1 MGLARELLLKGSES
15 RWLADQLSRRGF
27 VRRATTR
34 FMPGE
39 RMADAL
45 AAAGSLAEKGITSI
59 LTLLGENVDDAEAA
73 AAVTGELGTLL
84 AHSAE
89 ANLDADISVKPT
101 HLGLDLG
108 FDIAA
113 ANLQALASVAAGHGR
128 LVAVDMESTRYCE
141 PTLDLYRVLRA
152 EHDNVGI
159 CVQSYLYR
167 TDKDLES
174 LLGLAPMIR
183 LVKGAYKEP
192 ADLAYPKKTDVD
204 AGYLRLSKTLLE
216 AARDGSAR
224 VAFGTHDADMI
235 AEINRRAADMKCP
248 RESYEFQMLYGI
260 QRDLQARLAESG
272 YRMRVLISYG
282 ACWFPWYMR
291 RLAERP
297 ANVGFVLRN
306 MIRG

>member
-15 RWLADQLSRRGF
+15 RWLADQFSRRGF
-27 VRRATTR
+27 VQRATTR

-39 RMADAL
+39 RMEDAL
-45 AAAGSLAEKGITSI
+45 AAAGSLGEKGITSI
-59 LTLLGENVDDAEAA
+59 LTLLGENVTDVEAA
-73 AAVTGELGTLL
+73 TSVTGEFGTLL
-84 AHSAE
+84 ARSVE

-113 ANLQALASVAAGHGR
+113 RNLQELASFAAGHGR
-128 LVAVDMESTRYCE
+128 LVAVDMESTRYCD
-141 PTLDLYRVLRA
+141 PTLELYRGLRA
-152 EHDNVGI
+152 AHENVGI

-167 TDKDLES
+167 TDKDMEN
-174 LLGLAPMIR
+174 LLSLAPMIR
-183 LVKGAYKEP
+183 LVKGAYKEL

-204 AGYLRLSKTLLE
+204 ASYLRLSRTLLE
-216 AARDGSAR
+216 AARDGTAR
-224 VAFGTHDADMI
+224 VAFGTHDAAMI
-235 AEINRRAADMKCP
+235 AEINRRAADMRCP

-260 QRDLQARLAESG
+260 QRDLQTRLAQSG

-282 ACWFPWYMR
+282 AYWFPWYMR

-306 MIRG
+306 LIRS

>member
-1 MGLARELLLKGSES
+1 MGLARALLLKGSES
-15 RWLADQLSRRGF
+15 RWLAGQMSRRRF

-39 RMADAL
+39 SMDDAL
-45 AAAGSLAEKGITSI
+45 RSAESLGDRGITSI

-73 AAVTGELGTLL
+73 TIVTGEFATLL
-84 AHSAE
+84 DRSAE

-108 FDIAA
+108 FDVAA
-113 ANLQALASVAAGHGR
+113 QNLEALASTAAGHGR
-128 LVAVDMESTRYCE
+128 LVAVDMESTRYCD
-141 PTLDLYRVLRA
+141 PTLDLYRVLCA
-152 EHDNVGI
+152 DYENVGI
-159 CVQSYLYR
+159 CLQSYLYR
-167 TDKDLES
+167 TDADLEQ
-174 LLGLAPMIR
+174 LIDLAAMIR

-192 ADLAYPKKTDVD
+192 ADLAYPKKADVD
-204 AGYLRLSKTLLE
+204 VSYLRQSVTLLE
-216 AARDGSAR
+216 AARDGAAR
-224 VAFGTHDADMI
+224 VAFGTHDAAMI

-260 QRDLQARLAESG
+260 ERDLQARLADSG

-282 ACWFPWYMR
+282 AYWFPWYMR

-297 ANVGFVLRN
+297 ANVGFVLRS
-306 MIRG
+306 MMRG

>member
-1 MGLARELLLKGSES
+1 MGLARALLLKGSES
-15 RWLADQLSRRGF
+15 RWLADELSRRHF

-39 RMADAL
+39 SMDDAL
-45 AAAGSLAEKGITSI
+45 AAADSLGEVGISSI

-73 AAVTGELGTLL
+73 TAVAHEYGTLL
-84 AHSAE
+84 ARSAE
-89 ANLDADISVKPT
+89 TGLDLDISVKPT

-113 ANLQALASVAAGHGR
+113 ESLQALASVAAGHGR
-128 LVAVDMESTRYCE
+128 MVAVDMESTRYCD

-152 EHDNVGI
+152 EYENVGI
-159 CVQSYLYR
+159 CLQSYLYR
-167 TDKDLES
+167 TDADMED

-192 ADLAYPKKTDVD
+192 ADVAYPKKVDVD
-204 AGYLRLSKTLLE
+204 ASFLRQSATLLE
-216 AARDGSAR
+216 AARDGEAR
-224 VAFGTHDADMI
+224 VAFGTHDAAMI
-235 AEINRRAADMKCP
+235 AEINRRAAAMRCP
-248 RESYEFQMLYGI
+248 REAYEFQMLYGI
-260 QRDLQARLAESG
+260 QRDLQTRLARAG

-306 MIRG
+306 IIRG

>member
-1 MGLARELLLKGSES
+1 MGLARALLLKGSES
-15 RWLADQLSRRGF
+15 RWLANQLSQRRF

-39 RMADAL
+39 SMDDAL
-45 AAAGSLAEKGITSI
+45 RAAESLGDRGISSI

-73 AAVTGELGTLL
+73 TIVTVEFATLL
-84 AHSAE
+84 DRSAE

-108 FDIAA
+108 FDVAA
-113 ANLQALASVAAGHGR
+113 HNLEALASTAAGHGR
-128 LVAVDMESTRYCE
+128 LVAVDMESTRYCD
-141 PTLDLYRVLRA
+141 PTLDLYRVLCA
-152 EHDNVGI
+152 DHENVGI
-159 CVQSYLYR
+159 CLQSYLYR
-167 TDKDLES
+167 TDADLEE
-174 LLGLAPMIR
+174 LIDLAAMIR

-192 ADLAYPKKTDVD
+192 ADLAYPKKADVD
-204 AGYLRLSKTLLE
+204 VSYLRQSVTLLE
-216 AARDGSAR
+216 AARDGAAR
-224 VAFGTHDADMI
+224 VAFGTHDAAMI

-260 QRDLQARLAESG
+260 ERDLQARLADSG

-282 ACWFPWYMR
+282 AYWFPWYMR

-306 MIRG
+306 LFRG

>member
-1 MGLARELLLKGSES
+1 MGLARALLLKGSES
-15 RWLADQLSRRGF
+15 RWVADQLSRRRF

-39 RMADAL
+39 SMDDAL
-45 AAAGSLAEKGITSI
+45 EAARSLGGRGITSI

-73 AAVTGELGTLL
+73 TAVTGEFATLL
-84 AHSAE
+84 DRSAE
-89 ANLDADISVKPT
+89 SNLDVDISVKPT

-108 FDIAA
+108 FDLAAHNLGTLASAA
-113 ANLQALASVAAGHGR
+113 ARRGR
-128 LVAVDMESTRYCE
+128 LVAVDMESTRYCD

-152 EHDNVGI
+152 EHENVGI
-159 CVQSYLYR
+159 CLQSYLYR
-167 TDKDLES
+167 TDVDLEELIALS
-174 LLGLAPMIR
+174 PMIR

-192 ADLAYPKKTDVD
+192 ADLAYPKKADVD
-204 AGYLRLSKTLLE
+204 DSFLRLSEVMLE
-216 AARDGSAR
+216 AARDGTAR
-224 VAFGTHDADMI
+224 VAFGTHDAVMI

-260 QRDLQARLAESG
+260 ERDLQARLADSG

-282 ACWFPWYMR
+282 AYWFPWYMR

-297 ANVGFVLRN
+297 ANVGFVLRS
-306 MIRG
+306 MLRG